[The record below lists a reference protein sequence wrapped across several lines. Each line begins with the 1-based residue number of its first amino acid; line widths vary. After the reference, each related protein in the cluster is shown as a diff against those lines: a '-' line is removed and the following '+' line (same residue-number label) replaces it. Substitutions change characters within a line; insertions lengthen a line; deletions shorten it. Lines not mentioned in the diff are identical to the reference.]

1 MTEKQLKKFEAELE
15 KRGYRRYPPLH
26 NCARAWYKGFHK
38 GAYEDGR
45 SAYQI
50 CFEVWDW
57 IQYADRDP
65 RCKLNPY
72 SISPSFLISRTVD
85 ERMDMEI
92 TSIGKKQFDTIET
105 IDKIEKMGESLYQW
119 AVENV
124 ECKKKEYVDL

>member
-65 RCKLNPY
+65 MCKLNPY
-72 SISPSFLISRTVD
+72 SISPNFLISRTVD

-92 TSIGKKQFDTIET
+92 TAIGKKEFDTIDI

-119 AVENV
+119 AVQNV
-124 ECKKKEYVDL
+124 ECKERRYDDL